1 MTDMELTD
9 WAYRISD
16 RFEAINS
23 EYIEM
28 MGKHIKEIGE
38 LSATDIHRL
47 GQLQKMGAN
56 VEKINKQLAL
66 ASSKTTQEINQ
77 MYDSL
82 LADTYADSKEL
93 YNYRNLIQPALKDN
107 LPLQG
112 FIKSIKTLTGGTFA
126 NMSKTTN
133 ISENYKSLVDDAILK
148 VSSGVSD
155 YKSEIRKHLKSASA
169 GARVKYASGNTR
181 RLDSAVRMNILDGV
195 RQVNQGI
202 RKEMGN
208 QFNADGIEISV
219 HSLCA
224 PDHQPIQ
231 GKQYS
236 TGDDI
241 TLNGVF
247 YESYDKMNSGLQRK
261 IGTCNCQH
269 SIFPIILGL
278 SEPVYSNQEL
288 QDIKDSSNQKITING
303 KDYTKYES
311 SQLMRKAETS
321 MRYTKDEYI
330 IAKASGDD
338 VLMKQAE
345 EKLRKQQS
353 AYRSISS
360 QTGLKKRYDRAYVPG
375 YRGNGVNNNKIT
387 KTPKQTIS
395 LSETQVKKQLSNDLE
410 LYVAGGYGSVTNSLK
425 YPVEEMRYIRE
436 NYKLTDKTLY
446 RVESSKFTYDK
457 QELMEGDIFRF
468 DEDIRSFTRS
478 SDYLKKML
486 NENLEEDFIENPIIF
501 QTVGK
506 VNHFNMDSYAEGYYE
521 NQHES
526 LVGGEFIVVGEDM
539 KQIDGIFY
547 QIIKIMAK

>member
-1 MTDMELTD
+1 MTDIELTD
-9 WAYRISD
+9 WAYKISD

-47 GQLQKMGAN
+47 EQLQKMGAN
-56 VEKINKQLAL
+56 VEKINKQLAV
-66 ASSKTTQEINQ
+66 ASMKTTQEINQ

-93 YNYRNLIQPALKDN
+93 YNYRNLVQPALKDN
-107 LPLQG
+107 LSLQG
-112 FIKSIKTLTGGTFA
+112 FINSIKTLTGGTFF
-126 NMSKTTN
+126 NMSRTTN

-155 YKSEIRKHLKSASA
+155 YKTEIRKHLKSASA
-169 GARVKYASGNTR
+169 GARVKYASGATR

-208 QFNADGIEISV
+208 QFGADGIEISV

-231 GKQYS
+231 GKQYAKGES
-236 TGDDI
+236 VRIKGK
-241 TLNGVF
+241 V
-247 YESYDKMNSGLQRK
+247 YESFDKMNNNLQRQ

-269 SIFPIILGL
+269 STFSIILGL
-278 SEPVYSNQEL
+278 SEPVYSKQEL
-288 QDIKDSSNQKITING
+288 QDITDSSNQKVNING
-303 KDYTKYES
+303 KEYTKYES
-311 SQLMRKAETS
+311 SQLMRKTETS

-353 AYRSISS
+353 LYRNISKES
-360 QTGLKKRYDRAYVPG
+360 GLKTRYERAYVPG
-375 YRGNGVNNNKIT
+375 YKGSGLNNNKIT
-387 KTPKQTIS
+387 K
-395 LSETQVKKQLSNDLE
+395 
-410 LYVAGGYGSVTNSLK
+410 
-425 YPVEEMRYIRE
+425 
-436 NYKLTDKTLY
+436 
-446 RVESSKFTYDK
+446 
-457 QELMEGDIFRF
+457 
-468 DEDIRSFTRS
+468 
-478 SDYLKKML
+478 
-486 NENLEEDFIENPIIF
+486 
-501 QTVGK
+501 
-506 VNHFNMDSYAEGYYE
+506 
-521 NQHES
+521 
-526 LVGGEFIVVGEDM
+526 
-539 KQIDGIFY
+539 
-547 QIIKIMAK
+547 